1 MGVVSPNNTYTIS
14 NQRMP
19 KGPHKLGVAKEDK
32 LYFDV
37 VEEAKDRRIFS
48 KKCLQAIHNF
58 DIISLK
64 YQAWGCKVKRIRQ
77 GG

>member
-48 KKCLQAIHNF
+48 KKYL
-58 DIISLK
+58 
-64 YQAWGCKVKRIRQ
+64 
-77 GG
+77 